1 MVDHVGKN
9 VADRDGQDQQAV
21 AGAASPPLDD
31 APARLRFRT
40 DAPFES
46 PIAPLADFLAGGN
59 FAAVRIDPGE
69 DVRALLPHLERLK
82 LVEIAFPKFRDGRGY
97 SSARILREAGFAG
110 EIRAAGDVLVDQL
123 GFMRR
128 VGFDS
133 FAPNRPL
140 DQAVVAATL
149 ARFPHVYMKAAD
161 GLAPVWALRHPASA

>member
-1 MVDHVGKN
+1 M
-9 VADRDGQDQQAV
+9 RDNQDQIAV
-21 AGAASPPLDD
+21 AGAASPALDD

-59 FAAVRIDPGE
+59 FAAVRIEPGE
-69 DVRALLPHLERLK
+69 DARELVPHFDRLK

-97 SSARILREAGFAG
+97 SSAAVLRQAGFTG
-110 EIRAAGDVLVDQL
+110 EIRAAGDVLVDQI

-133 FAPNRPL
+133 FAPNKPL
-140 DQAVVAATL
+140 DPKVVKATL
-149 ARFPHVYMKAAD
+149 DRYPYVYMKAAD
-161 GLAPVWALRHPASA
+161 GKVPVWALRHG

>member
-1 MVDHVGKN
+1 MDN
-9 VADRDGQDQQAV
+9 QDQVAV
-21 AGAASPPLDD
+21 AGAPSPALDD
-31 APARLRFRT
+31 TPARLRFRD

-59 FAAVRIDPGE
+59 FAAVRIEPGE
-69 DVRALLPHLERLK
+69 DARDLLPHLGRLK

-97 SSARILREAGFAG
+97 SSAAVLRQAGFTG

-133 FAPNRPL
+133 FAPNKPL
-140 DQAVVAATL
+140 DPKVVAATL
-149 ARFPHVYMKAAD
+149 DRYPYVYMKAAD
-161 GLAPVWALRHPASA
+161 GRPPVWALRHA